1 MEEDVWEYTQSISN
15 VTLEDIKKE
24 FIDYLDVLVK

>member
-24 FIDYLDVLVK
+24 FINYLDVLVK